1 MKTKHIMEL
10 TIGQLFR
17 VCGEYKDTHIFILT
31 GKQGV
36 FADCEDNFGHVWKF
50 YHNVQVEEMV

>member
-1 MKTKHIMEL
+1 MEL

-50 YHNVQVEEMV
+50 YHNVQVEEIV